1 MSRLGNFSARLHS
14 GETGFEFVAKRRRWF
29 LVSLVLIVVS
39 VVSLSVRG
47 LHFGVEFSGGS
58 VFQFSAPRA
67 TESQL
72 HDTVSSAV
80 PGVSDDVVVQSV
92 SGGRWRVQTPSL
104 TSKQVTEVQQAISED
119 AGIPADRVSQE
130 QIGPSWGLQVSKKA
144 GYGLLIFLIA
154 CVLFLWVVFDWKM
167 AMSSMIAL
175 VHDLIITAGVYSLVG
190 FEVTPATV
198 IGFLTILGYSLYD
211 TVVVFDKVRENT
223 AGILGGNR
231 TTYSR
236 AANLAVNQT
245 LARSINTSIV
255 ALLPVSAILI
265 VATAVLGA
273 GTLQDLALAL
283 LVGMAAGTYSSIF
296 IATPVLAMLKE
307 REPRVAA
314 LRKRVEAREAA
325 QAKSEKATKRPSKA
339 KAGAA
344 AKGGGKDTADEDTDA
359 VEAEPAEEPT
369 SNGTAKPAKV
379 PVRAAGSGSGSGG
392 SAAASRKV
400 SRRGGQRPQPQRS
413 SKRGKSGGK
422 SSKGRKKR

>member
-1 MSRLGNFSARLHS
+1 MSRLGTFSARLHS
-14 GETGFEFVAKRRRWF
+14 GEVGYDFIGRRRRWF

-39 VVSLSVRG
+39 ILSLSVRG

-72 HDTVSSAV
+72 QDAV
-80 PGVSDDVVVQSV
+80 AGAIPHGSSDDVVVQSV
-92 SGGRWRVQTPSL
+92 SGGKWRIQTPSL
-104 TSKQVTEVQQAISED
+104 SSRQVTGVQEAISKQT
-119 AGIPADRVSQE
+119 GIPADKVSQE
-130 QIGPSWGLQVSKKA
+130 QIGPSWGLQVSQKA
-144 GYGLLIFLIA
+144 GIGLLIFLAA

-167 AMSSMIAL
+167 AASSMIAL
-175 VHDLIITAGVYSLVG
+175 VHDLVITAGVYSLVG

-245 LARSINTSIV
+245 LARSINTSVV
-255 ALLPVSAILI
+255 ALLPVAAILI
-265 VATAVLGA
+265 VASSVLGA

-283 LVGMAAGTYSSIF
+283 LVGMATGTYSSIF
-296 IATPVLAMLKE
+296 IATPILAMLKE
-307 REPRVAA
+307 REPRAAA

-325 QAKSEKATKRPSKA
+325 QGKSEKAAKRSGKA

-344 AKGGGKDTADEDTDA
+344 AKSGDTADEDADA
-359 VEAEPAEEPT
+359 GDTAEGEPAEET
-369 SNGTAKPAKV
+369 AGSGAAKPAKV
-379 PVRAAGSGSGSGG
+379 SVQAGRSGSGDRS
-392 SAAASRKV
+392 SSTSSRNV

-413 SKRGKSGGK
+413 SKRGKS
-422 SSKGRKKR
+422 KGRKKR